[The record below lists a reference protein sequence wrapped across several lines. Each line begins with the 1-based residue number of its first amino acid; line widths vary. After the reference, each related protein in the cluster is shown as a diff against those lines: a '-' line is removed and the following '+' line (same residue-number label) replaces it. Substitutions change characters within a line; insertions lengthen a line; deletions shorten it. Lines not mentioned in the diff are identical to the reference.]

1 MVSKNVCVT
10 GVTDDKPKRIP
21 KIPKKYQPTGH
32 FKRSW
37 TLFSTKKNDSFRIP
51 LLMKVFQFCV
61 HCFLCLLLTYQY
73 RASPPTPILLYNVFK
88 PLRHGTSCSSLR
100 LAVWIMNLDDLKCP
114 RTFETTCVGQRRRFS
129 LSCFPT
135 GHGGNDHRL
144 NQVSHNEQTPS
155 GGVLLFLL

>member
-1 MVSKNVCVT
+1 MISPSAYRKSQKNTSLKGISK
-10 GVTDDKPKRIP
+10 DR
-21 KIPKKYQPTGH
+21 GH
-32 FKRSW
+32 FF
-37 TLFSTKKNDSFRIP
+37 LPKKNDSFRIP

-88 PLRHGTSCSSLR
+88 LLRHGTSCSSLR

-135 GHGGNDHRL
+135 GPGGNDHRL
-144 NQVSHNEQTPS
+144 NQVSHSEQTPS